1 MILNET
7 MNEIADAI
15 REKTGKSE
23 LIKPVDFATEI
34 KGITAGGGSGESPWK
49 YYLLDWYNLDQEEGY
64 TKELAQQ
71 IIHTLDVFYY
81 TAYVMPS
88 KATFTG
94 VAAAGSDPENWG
106 PWLYKAMR
114 WSDTGTDISAE
125 VGGMSPKGFLTS
137 MGANMPF
144 AATIAE
150 RMTECTEEEFYALTK
165 KYVLATMV

>member
-7 MNEIADAI
+7 VAAIADAI

-34 KGITAGGGSGESPWK
+34 KGITAGGSGESPWK

-71 IIHTLDVFYY
+71 IICHLDAFYY

-94 VAAAGSDPENWG
+94 VAAAKSDSENWG

-114 WSDTGTDISAE
+114 WSDTGTDSGAE
-125 VGGMSPKGFLTS
+125 IGGMSPKDFLTY
-137 MGANMPF
+137 MGANIPF

-165 KYVLATMV
+165 

>member
-1 MILNET
+1 MTLNEVMKET
-7 MNEIADAI
+7 ADAI

-34 KGITAGGGSGESPWK
+34 KGISAGGGSGESPWK

-71 IIHTLDVFYY
+71 IICFLDAYYY

-94 VAAAGSDPENWG
+94 GAAANSDPENWG

-125 VGGMSPKGFLTS
+125 LGGMSPKDFLTFR
-137 MGANMPF
+137 GADIPF

-165 KYVLATMV
+165 